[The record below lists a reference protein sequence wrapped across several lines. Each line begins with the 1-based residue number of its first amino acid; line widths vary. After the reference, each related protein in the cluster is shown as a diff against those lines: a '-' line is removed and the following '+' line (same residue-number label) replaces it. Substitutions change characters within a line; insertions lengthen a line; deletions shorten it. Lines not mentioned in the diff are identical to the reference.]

1 MQILFFTEIAQMK
14 SLFFVAFLQFTARIT
29 ATEDRGSGGGRSLAA
44 RHNGRAGR
52 KRRIFRAIRSRR
64 SEKTGRQCGKG
75 GAECG
80 AVARKRK
87 TEQPRLLRFGFFTY
101 QITLTRIISSIASSL
116 GMISSGTATPISTIV

>member
-29 ATEDRGSGGGRSLAA
+29 ATEGGGGRSLAA

-64 SEKTGRQCGKG
+64 SKKTGRQCGKG

-87 TEQPRLLRFGFFTY
+87 TERSTSLRFGF
-101 QITLTRIISSIASSL
+101 L
-116 GMISSGTATPISTIV
+116 